1 MVKGINKQI
10 IEIKCTN
17 NEYFDRILLFV
28 SADKGAPLSEEAL
41 LEKEAQKVCCQ
52 LTNERTIGKKSRSF
66 ILAAVLCGC
75 AAVCALM
82 AVCYFI

>member
-17 NEYFDRILLFV
+17 NEYFDKILLFV
-28 SADKGAPLSEEAL
+28 SADKGSPLSDETL
-41 LEKEAQKVCCQ
+41 LGREAQKICCQ
-52 LTNERTIGKKSRSF
+52 LTNEKKAVRSRAH
-66 ILAAVLCGC
+66 ILAFVLCGC
-75 AAVCALM
+75 AVLCGLM